1 MTLEKL
7 IKDYDANYT
16 GTAIVDLLFGE
27 GKTEEK
33 VKEPVKKSWEI
44 VRYSGNGK
52 TVLDTILFKC
62 PYCGAE
68 FSNRSEHCGK
78 CGKMVL

>member
-1 MTLEKL
+1 MTLEDL
-7 IKDYDANYT
+7 IKDNGINYT
-16 GTAIVDLLFGE
+16 GTAIIDLLLDG
-27 GKTEEK
+27 GKEKKKPEED
-33 VKEPVKKSWEI
+33 SWKI

-68 FSNRSEHCGK
+68 FNNRSEYCSK
-78 CGKMVL
+78 CGKKVL